1 MILLIPGRARPVEGG
16 NSAAVMNS
24 LIQNWQDL
32 KDPIQMRTRPDV
44 ITSPGSVAPAES
56 KRFPALIARAYQRL
70 PSAQRRV
77 ADLLARQYQRL
88 AFLSA
93 EEVGSLAGVSDSTV
107 VRLAMALGYR
117 GYADL
122 QRAVREALDEHLH
135 PVHRIRRDL
144 NGVRAEGELFDRLM
158 AVDEASIRE
167 TRSRLA
173 AESVVRAARTLAQA
187 RVVYII
193 GLRGSYPLAF
203 FLALHLGQ
211 VRSHVILLDARGG
224 TALDP
229 LASAQGGGVLVTI
242 AMSRYSRL
250 SVRAAEFAR
259 QRGLHVL
266 AITDSPGSPL
276 APLAH
281 QLLLVSADDVPAA
294 CVAGLS
300 LCNVLSSL
308 VRRRLGAAGRRTSLT
323 LETMLYQAGL
333 LERR

>member
-1 MILLIPGRARPVEGG
+1 MPAGAHLPNPSTTHPVESERF
-16 NSAAVMNS
+16 SA
-24 LIQNWQDL
+24 LL
-32 KDPIQMRTRPDV
+32 
-44 ITSPGSVAPAES
+44 
-56 KRFPALIARAYQRL
+56 ARAYQRL

-77 ADLLARQYQRL
+77 ADLLARQYRRL

-93 EEVGSLAGVSDSTV
+93 EEVAALAGVSDSTV

-135 PVHRIRRDL
+135 PVDRIRRDL
-144 NGVRAEGELFDRLM
+144 HGVRAENELFDRLM

-173 AESVVRAARTLAQA
+173 AESVVRAAQTLAQA

-211 VRSHVILLDARGG
+211 VRPHVVLLEAHGG

-229 LASAQGGGVLVTI
+229 LASAQGSGVLVAI
-242 AMSRYSRL
+242 SMSRYSSL
-250 SVRAAEFAR
+250 TVRAAEFAR
-259 QRGLHVL
+259 QRGLLVL

-300 LCNVLSSL
+300 LCNVLASL
-308 VRRRLGAAGRRTSLT
+308 VRRRLGAEGRRTSLA
-323 LETMLYQAGL
+323 LETMLRRAGL
-333 LERR
+333 LERG

>member
-1 MILLIPGRARPVEGG
+1 MPARSHLPDVPSTAHPVE
-16 NSAAVMNS
+16 SE
-24 LIQNWQDL
+24 
-32 KDPIQMRTRPDV
+32 RF
-44 ITSPGSVAPAES
+44 S
-56 KRFPALIARAYQRL
+56 KLLARAYKRL
-70 PSAQRRV
+70 PIAQRRV
-77 ADLLARQYQRL
+77 ADLLARQYRRL

-93 EEVGSLAGVSDSTV
+93 EEVAALAGVSDSTV
-107 VRLAMALGYR
+107 VRLAMALGYW

-122 QRAVREALDEHLH
+122 QRAVREALDEDLH
-135 PVHRIRRDL
+135 PVDRIRRDL
-144 NGVRAEGELFDRLM
+144 HGVRAEGELFDRLM
-158 AVDEASIRE
+158 AIDEASIRE

-173 AESVVRAARTLAQA
+173 VASVVRAAQTLAQA

-211 VRSHVILLDARGG
+211 VRPHVILLEARGG

-229 LASAQGGGVLVTI
+229 LASAQGRGVLVAI
-242 AMSRYSRL
+242 AMSRYSSL
-250 SVRAAEFAR
+250 TIRAAEFAR

-300 LCNVLSSL
+300 LCNVLASL
-308 VRRRLGAAGRRTSLT
+308 ARRRLGAEGRRTSLT
-323 LETMLYQAGL
+323 LETMLHRAGL
-333 LERR
+333 LERG

>member
-1 MILLIPGRARPVEGG
+1 MPARPHLPDPSTTHPVESERF
-16 NSAAVMNS
+16 SA
-24 LIQNWQDL
+24 LL
-32 KDPIQMRTRPDV
+32 
-44 ITSPGSVAPAES
+44 
-56 KRFPALIARAYQRL
+56 ARAYQRL

-77 ADLLARQYQRL
+77 ADLLARQYRRL

-93 EEVGSLAGVSDSTV
+93 EEVAALAGVSDSTV

-135 PVHRIRRDL
+135 PVDRIRRDL
-144 NGVRAEGELFDRLM
+144 HGVRAESELFDRLM

-173 AESVVRAARTLAQA
+173 AESVVRAAQTLAQA

-203 FLALHLGQ
+203 FLTLHLGQ
-211 VRSHVILLDARGG
+211 VRPHVVLLEARGG

-229 LASAQGGGVLVTI
+229 LASARGSGVLVAI
-242 AMSRYSRL
+242 SMSRYSSL
-250 SVRAAEFAR
+250 TVRAAEFAR
-259 QRGLHVL
+259 QRGLLVL

-300 LCNVLSSL
+300 LCNVLASL
-308 VRRRLGAAGRRTSLT
+308 VRRRLGAEGRRTSLT
-323 LETMLYQAGL
+323 LETMLRRAGL
-333 LERR
+333 LERG